1 MLQFLVGLILTNWFT
16 SSFNYWSL
24 VALFYNKYQ
33 LLQFNK
39 IYDLFPWRYI
49 QGGGGRQQVEFAMGL
64 DEGRKTQKRQWKEP
78 RPCMCWKAKSKTS
91 VMSSLAGT
99 IGRDFSELFL
109 SPWLT
114 LSPSAGLRTSSDTL
128 YSPQT
133 GISTSALS
141 FFSPKTFKT
150 AADNYQAGASLPKG
164 NSHMSVQCSKHTC
177 VLWLHLYALLTF
189 FFFLVLALEL
199 YWSKRIRFLAL
210 CLGYCSLHFNIWEIV
225 GVVRVEAWP
234 ACVTGVDTT
243 HVMTIFSHV
252 CELNIKGLTLA

>member
-1 MLQFLVGLILTNWFT
+1 MCV
-16 SSFNYWSL
+16 YYMC
-24 VALFYNKYQ
+24 VAHTHTHTEKV
-33 LLQFNK
+33 
-39 IYDLFPWRYI
+39 W
-49 QGGGGRQQVEFAMGL
+49 V
-64 DEGRKTQKRQWKEP
+64 
-78 RPCMCWKAKSKTS
+78 CWKAKSKTS

-164 NSHMSVQCSKHTC
+164 NSHMSVQCSEHTC